1 MLKLDEANVIVQTA
15 MAKAEEL
22 NIKISVTVCDAG
34 GRIVTF
40 SRMDGAGFGGFFG
53 ATGRAIA
60 SACFRRA
67 SAAINP
73 EASRVFE
80 GIAQAAGA
88 PMVFAQGALPIFRDG
103 IIEGSC
109 GVGGGTS
116 EQDEECARAGIAAVF
131 PNS

>member
-1 MLKLDEANVIVQTA
+1 MLKLNEANVIVQA
-15 MAKAEEL
+15 AIAKAEEM

-40 SRMDGAGFGGFFG
+40 NRMDGAGFGGFFG
-53 ATGRAIA
+53 ATGKAIA
-60 SACFRRA
+60 SACFRRP
-67 SAAINP
+67 SAAVDP
-73 EASRVFE
+73 TTSRVFE

-103 IIEGSC
+103 IIEGAC

-116 EQDEECARAGIAAVF
+116 QQDEDCARAGIAAAF